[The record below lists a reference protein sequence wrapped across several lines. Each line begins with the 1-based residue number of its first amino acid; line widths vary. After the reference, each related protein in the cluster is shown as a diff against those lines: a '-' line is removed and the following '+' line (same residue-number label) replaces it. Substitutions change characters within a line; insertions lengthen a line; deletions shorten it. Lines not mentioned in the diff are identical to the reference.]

1 MRIQPMTAED
11 FSDVCSLWEN
21 TPGMGL
27 NPYDDSEAGIGRY
40 LARNPGTCFVA
51 RDEGS
56 KVVGSILAGHDGRRG
71 FMYHLAVDQRS
82 RTKGIGRALVNRAIE
97 ALQNEGIAKV
107 ALVVYAD
114 NNIGNE
120 FWERMGFAKRPDLVY
135 RNKVIRYM
143 ENRT

>member
-1 MRIQPMTAED
+1 
-11 FSDVCSLWEN
+11 
-21 TPGMGL
+21 
-27 NPYDDSEAGIGRY
+27 
-40 LARNPGTCFVA
+40 
-51 RDEGS
+51 
-56 KVVGSILAGHDGRRG
+56 
-71 FMYHLAVDQRS
+71 
-82 RTKGIGRALVNRAIE
+82 VNRAIE